1 MTFPTGTLMMIGCGN
16 MAGAMLRR
24 WLEAG
29 LPPTQVTVVD
39 PAGPSLPEGA
49 RLLSAVPTD
58 ETAPDRLVLGFKPQ
72 QIAHIAPGLA
82 PVATGAIYSMLAG
95 VELATL
101 RTYFPDARAI
111 VRLMPNMPVML
122 GKGAIGLASDSP
134 EERDAATA
142 LMAPLGLVEWLDAED
157 DFHALTALSGSGP
170 AFVYRF
176 IDALAAAGRDLGLS
190 ADQSLRLARATVEG
204 AGALAAISDEDPGL
218 LADRV
223 ASPGGTTREGLNVL
237 DAESAI
243 LTLTAKAL
251 AAAERRSREMAEEAK
266 RI

>member
-1 MTFPTGTLMMIGCGN
+1 
-16 MAGAMLRR
+16 
-24 WLEAG
+24 
-29 LPPTQVTVVD
+29 
-39 PAGPSLPEGA
+39 
-49 RLLSAVPTD
+49 
-58 ETAPDRLVLGFKPQ
+58 
-72 QIAHIAPGLA
+72 
-82 PVATGAIYSMLAG
+82 
-95 VELATL
+95 
-101 RTYFPDARAI
+101 
-111 VRLMPNMPVML
+111 VRLMPNMPVIL

-134 EERDAATA
+134 DERAAATA

-204 AGALAAISDEDPGL
+204 AGALAAISEEDPGL